1 MDATL
6 ALLHRS
12 GGAVGGRVGHA
23 AGEFGSVWG
32 YLYQGC
38 GNVAECLVF
47 GRIAARSVLGIA

>member
-1 MDATL
+1 M
-6 ALLHRS
+6 
-12 GGAVGGRVGHA
+12 VGA
-23 AGEFGSVWG
+23 AGMPPASSAACGG